1 MHIISSCV
9 PSSTSSHITVV
20 AVDVVVEVTD
30 AVDCVVSGLRIVS
43 RGLRA
48 VVVVVVIVTGSPGV
62 LGPSSVQAQGV
73 CSLDGSRGSMPGVHF
88 NLQAAQYSC
97 FL

>member
-1 MHIISSCV
+1 V

-20 AVDVVVEVTD
+20 AVDVLVEVTD
-30 AVDCVVSGLRIVS
+30 AVDCVVCELRVVS
-43 RGLRA
+43 RGLRVVVVF
-48 VVVVVVIVTGSPGV
+48 VVVVVSVTGSPGV

-73 CSLDGSRGSMPGVHF
+73 CSLYGSRGSTPGVQS
-88 NLQAAQYSC
+88 NWQAAQYSC